1 MTTPFSWLGVGA
13 AAAPVAMKTFEMAN
27 KSMVQAFGSFLQ
39 PDVSKTSGPSESTKP
54 PSQDTKDL
62 PLSEELRKIT
72 QELKK
77 WLKSRGEELGIAID
91 GLNLKL
97 DVNQDQSL
105 TIDGPEPLKSEM
117 EAMLARDA
125 ELVQRLR
132 SVAMQTTSPLSWL
145 PGTNS
150 GSMLTLRIP
159 GDT

>member
-13 AAAPVAMKTFEMAN
+13 AAAPIAMKTFESAN
-27 KSMVQAFGSFLQ
+27 KSMAQAFGSFLH
-39 PDVSKTSGPSESTKP
+39 PDVSTTSGPSESTKP
-54 PSQDTKDL
+54 QSQATNDL

-77 WLKSRGEELGIAID
+77 WLKSRGEAMGIAID
-91 GLNLKL
+91 GLDFKL

-105 TIDGPEPLKSEM
+105 NVNGPEPLKSEM

-145 PGTNS
+145 PGTS
-150 GSMLTLRIP
+150 GGPMLTLRIS
-159 GDT
+159 GDE

>member
-13 AAAPVAMKTFEMAN
+13 AAAPIAMKTFESAN
-27 KSMVQAFGSFLQ
+27 KSMAQAFGSFLH

-54 PSQDTKDL
+54 QSQVTNDL

-77 WLKSRGEELGIAID
+77 WLKSKGAELGLSLD
-91 GLNLKL
+91 GADLKL
-97 DVNQDQSL
+97 NVNQDQSL
-105 TIDGPEPLKSEM
+105 EVNGSEPFKSEL
-117 EAMLARDA
+117 EAMLGQNA

-145 PGTNS
+145 PGTSS

-159 GDT
+159 GDE